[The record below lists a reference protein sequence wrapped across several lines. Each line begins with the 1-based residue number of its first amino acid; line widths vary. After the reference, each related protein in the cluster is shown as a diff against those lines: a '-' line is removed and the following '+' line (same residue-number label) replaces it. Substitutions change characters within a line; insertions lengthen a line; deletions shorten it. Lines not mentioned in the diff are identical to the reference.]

1 MVDNYTSAP
10 LNTIKSIVAST
21 WPEFIAEI
29 KRTVKEGK
37 QQPHRLLYQDS
48 FFKCLLVDGKNAGF
62 AEALDQITGEEA
74 EVLKC
79 LDMLLESANVKTVP
93 VEQNTL
99 TQTPEMYAKTE
110 VEKSDSGVDVSL
122 VKSKPSSRKRSKK
135 DV

>member
-1 MVDNYTSAP
+1 MSYTAVP
-10 LNTIKSIVAST
+10 LSTVKSIVAST

-48 FFKCLLVDGKNAGF
+48 FFKCLLVDGKNEGF
-62 AEALDQITGEEA
+62 AEALDSITGEEV

-79 LDMLLESANVKTVP
+79 LDMLLESANVKPNEVK
-93 VEQNTL
+93 QNTS
-99 TQTPEMYAKTE
+99 TQTPEMYVKTE
-110 VEKSDSGVDVSL
+110 VKTNDSDVEVVVL
-122 VKSKPSSRKRSKK
+122 KPRTTPRKRSKK